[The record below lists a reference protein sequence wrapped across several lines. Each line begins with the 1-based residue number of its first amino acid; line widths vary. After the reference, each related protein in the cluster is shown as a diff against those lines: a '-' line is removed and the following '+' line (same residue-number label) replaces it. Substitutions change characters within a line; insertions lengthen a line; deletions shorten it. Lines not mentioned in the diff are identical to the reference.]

1 MAATASALHPCD
13 RGGGAKMDVEKTIE
27 FILDQQAQAEDRMT
41 RLERAVSQTN
51 RTVNQLVRYGV
62 SLRRDVRRHDEG
74 IIRLDKAMTHLAE
87 VHAETDEKLN
97 ALIDLVDKTSRRNG
111 K

>member
-1 MAATASALHPCD
+1 
-13 RGGGAKMDVEKTIE
+13 MDVEKTIE
-27 FILDQQAQAEDRMT
+27 FLMGHQAQAEVRME

-51 RTVNQLVRYGV
+51 RVVNQLVRYGV
-62 SLRRDVRRHDEG
+62 SLRSDVR
-74 IIRLDKAMTHLAE
+74 RLDKAMVRLAEVHAETDEKLKALAE

-97 ALIDLVDKTSRRNG
+97 ALIDLVDKTVRRNG